1 MKVLGKN
8 PGRVSEYRCH
18 LLPSV
23 PQPEV
28 QLVLAVADRGGT
40 AQHLP
45 APHPSSSP
53 ASIGAA
59 LG

>member
-1 MKVLGKN
+1 MKVLGEN

-28 QLVLAVADRGGT
+28 QPVLAVADRGRT

-53 ASIGAA
+53 ASVGAA

>member
-23 PQPEV
+23 PQLEV
-28 QLVLAVADRGGT
+28 QLVLAVSDRGGT
-40 AQHLP
+40 MQHLP
-45 APHPSSSP
+45 APHPSLSP
-53 ASIGAA
+53 ASMAA
-59 LG
+59 FL